1 VSGLSDNALEN
12 ERRQL
17 AAARRK
23 ARHYAVQALYQWAMT
38 GNYLADIEQHFTE
51 EFDFRGADTE
61 YFRELL
67 HGVPADLSAIEAAM
81 EPYLDIALEKLGPVE
96 RAVLRLAVWE
106 LKSPSRRAL
115 SRGAQRSRRAGEE
128 IRRRRE
134 PPLRQRC
141 ARQGRARPASR
152 GSRPRALRGSIRGAV
167 RIRADRALLRF

>member
-1 VSGLSDNALEN
+1 MSAGVTLSDNALEN

-61 YFRELL
+61 YFHELL

-106 LKSPSRRAL
+106 FKARPDVPYRVVLSEAVAL
-115 SRGAQRSRRAGEE
+115 AKKFGAAESHRFVNGVLDKVA
-128 IRRRRE
+128 RE
-134 PPLRQRC
+134 LRP
-141 ARQGRARPASR
+141 AEAGRAR
-152 GSRPRALRGSIRGAV
+152 
-167 RIRADRALLRF
+167 

>member
-1 VSGLSDNALEN
+1 MSAGAGLSDNALEN

-38 GNYLADIEQHFTE
+38 DNCLADIEQHFTE
-51 EFDFRGADTE
+51 EFDFRGTDTE

-67 HGVPADLSAIEAAM
+67 HGVPADVAAIEAAM

-106 LKSPSRRAL
+106 LKARPDVPYRVVLSEAVAL
-115 SRGAQRSRRAGEE
+115 AKKFGAAESHRFVNGVLDKVARD
-128 IRRRRE
+128 
-134 PPLRQRC
+134 LRP
-141 ARQGRARPASR
+141 AEAGRAR
-152 GSRPRALRGSIRGAV
+152 
-167 RIRADRALLRF
+167 

>member
-1 VSGLSDNALEN
+1 MSAGVTLSDNALEN

-61 YFRELL
+61 YFHEIL
-67 HGVPADLSAIEAAM
+67 HGVPADLADIEAAM

-96 RAVLRLAVWE
+96 RAVLRLAVRE
-106 LKSPSRRAL
+106 FKTRPDVPYRVVLSEAVAL
-115 SRGAQRSRRAGEE
+115 AKKFGATDGHKYINA
-128 IRRRRE
+128 
-134 PPLRQRC
+134 LLDK
-141 ARQGRARPASR
+141 ASR
-152 GSRPRALRGSIRGAV
+152 ERRVDAVPGAAGSGS
-167 RIRADRALLRF
+167 

>member
-1 VSGLSDNALEN
+1 VSAGVGLSDNALEN

-23 ARHYAVQALYQWAMT
+23 ARHYAVQALYQWATT

-106 LKSPSRRAL
+106 LKSRPDVPYRVVLSEAVAL
-115 SRGAQRSRRAGEE
+115 SKKSGAAESHRFVNGVLDKVARD
-128 IRRRRE
+128 
-134 PPLRQRC
+134 LRP
-141 ARQGRARPASR
+141 AEAGRAR
-152 GSRPRALRGSIRGAV
+152 
-167 RIRADRALLRF
+167 

>member
-1 VSGLSDNALEN
+1 MSAGAGLSDNALEN

-51 EFDFRGADTE
+51 EFDFRGTDTE

-67 HGVPADLSAIEAAM
+67 HGVPADVAAIEAAM

-106 LKSPSRRAL
+106 LEARPDASEAV
-115 SRGAQRSRRAGEE
+115 
-128 IRRRRE
+128 RRE
-134 PPLRQRC
+134 RVSSTGVSWRVC
-141 ARQGRARPASR
+141 TTWASW
-152 GSRPRALRGSIRGAV
+152 
-167 RIRADRALLRF
+167 

>member
-1 VSGLSDNALEN
+1 MSAGVTLSDNALEN

-61 YFRELL
+61 YFHEIL
-67 HGVPADLSAIEAAM
+67 HGVPADLADIEAAM

-96 RAVLRLAVWE
+96 RAVLRIATWE
-106 LKSPSRRAL
+106 LRERVDVPWRVVIDEAIAL
-115 SRGAQRSRRAGEE
+115 TRKFGATEAHRFVNGVLDKVARD
-128 IRRRRE
+128 
-134 PPLRQRC
+134 LRP
-141 ARQGRARPASR
+141 AEAGRAR
-152 GSRPRALRGSIRGAV
+152 
-167 RIRADRALLRF
+167 